1 MEHANLTASDGFL
14 LFFPSWKGLVG
25 KNGDNEKE
33 EESTPPMSLSFFLR
47 PLPPLTSTLKNSP
60 MMTIIKKTGYIY
72 DLIFIILQP
81 VVIVVPIIPS
91 IPPFFG
97 GLERSREGGYREIWV
112 GGVRFRHICG
122 TETRGYTN
130 ISS

>member
-1 MEHANLTASDGFL
+1 MEGVGLGEMGM
-14 LFFPSWKGLVG
+14 LFSQSL
-25 KNGDNEKE
+25 
-33 EESTPPMSLSFFLR
+33 TPPDVNI
-47 PLPPLTSTLKNSP
+47 KNSP

-97 GLERSREGGYREIWV
+97 GLERSRGGGYREIWV